1 MILIRIKYVD
11 QIPVLIVI
19 SVSFKDE
26 VTAAVQEL
34 LKLKEQ
40 YKSLTGTDVPSTGAA
55 PARKEKEKKPA
66 AATAANSADNEQ
78 AAGSGSSDMKKQ
90 TKYVLITT

>member
-1 MILIRIKYVD
+1 MKT
-11 QIPVLIVI
+11 VI
-19 SVSFKDE
+19 IMLAFFNFLFKDE

-40 YKSLTGTDVPSTGAA
+40 YKTLTGQDVPSTGAA

-66 AATAANSADNEQ
+66 AKKPENEQ
-78 AAGSGSSDMKKQ
+78 ASATSHTDLKKQ
-90 TKYVLITT
+90 TK